1 MHQVKLKSG
10 SAAKAQ
16 LPSSPKHVLT
26 PAHSS
31 GKSDAG
37 PVSHIGNQA
46 TQRVQ
51 QNRPIDSEFGP
62 AASVLQGRGLSH
74 PGAAAERQASAL
86 EDRLEDVR
94 MKLGGLSAPS
104 PSVGGIPGSVG
115 HPLRELLGP
124 DHSLANVD
132 DLSQVQVHDDDVAHA
147 FTRSIGAKAATLG
160 SHVYFGR
167 DRFDP
172 QSQAGQRLLAH
183 ELVHTMQPE
192 ANSLVHR
199 SPDDSADL
207 QRIDAQLRSVVIT
220 DEYRAELQQQRAAI
234 VARPQTDLRALAR
247 EAARRSE
254 ASARYIS
261 VAETGPSRVTVPL
274 SAIVTVPESI
284 DAHTLFDELTADPGS
299 EKGQAQAAEYVADQ
313 YLTGKLDWPVTVDL
327 VDTPDGVWFNF
338 AAEGKDLVTS
348 RRLELP
354 LSALDIV
361 SPEPLSS
368 VAERAAQIVEV
379 ATLTGA
385 FSAIVEQ
392 IGSMPEDMIE
402 NPQQYARSETIALMQ
417 LVKRYIDRLNSLSAS
432 LLPPNAWLNEF
443 IVKCRDALLPILER
457 VQKANEM
464 TAKLHEETLP
474 GRYAGE
480 LYDQAVEESSNWVE
494 RWGWKFWRF
503 AGDAVTL
510 GGQSAQAENAA
521 MYRRGEISLNAYRKN
536 WVLAIGKVGFKAAM
550 LALTGGRA
558 TGPAMRLLGLEGES
572 VAATVVAGQAEG
584 LVGGFV
590 DAVSSD
596 LYSKAIATFSSSPGV
611 VAFHERS
618 IVGPMGWIES
628 ASWGGVAGGGAS
640 LLGSL
645 LPKAPKPS
653 KLPQKTP
660 IEPGPSLSEGMPPA
674 IKVINADMRTGDVTI
689 SVRDLESGE
698 MFMAE
703 GNVHTGNATV
713 TNMSTGEVVGYVRED
728 TFAAAPEG
736 AFSTGESSMAEAGV
750 TSLAETDLP
759 AAAQAPPMPKEL
771 RPGQGPPTAFARG
784 TAPRTPA
791 EVTKFLRDA
800 GLEESEIISFGGEHA
815 RHLGSRS
822 AGRVA
827 QLAERFTAADLKA
840 LGEFLWEHEI
850 VIDDEL
856 TEMFI
861 DRIETGQM
869 AERLATIESR
879 AEIALMTGTKFDLLN
894 EIRLGVVE
902 PRAPRLPAV
911 TPEMTWPKLDPAWE
925 MAQKQAGPAIEKKFG
940 AGAEPQSREIA
951 PGARPGESL
960 GSTVP
965 EYVYRAQGEIIRA
978 FEVKRLRLDEMGI
991 GPMGQRIGPPSEA
1004 TVEAII
1010 RARAQ
1015 LGGRRWVLPPG
1026 CEQHIIFN
1034 VTGQG
1039 VTDVVAVGKQI
1050 KAALLEGFI
1059 TYDHVWVQ
1067 VGYELTEIN

>member
-1 MHQVKLKSG
+1 MGLEVLEVCRRRCHAGRTERTGGERGDV
-10 SAAKAQ
+10 SA
-16 LPSSPKHVLT
+16 
-26 PAHSS
+26 
-31 GKSDAG
+31 
-37 PVSHIGNQA
+37 
-46 TQRVQ
+46 
-51 QNRPIDSEFGP
+51 
-62 AASVLQGRGLSH
+62 
-74 PGAAAERQASAL
+74 
-86 EDRLEDVR
+86 
-94 MKLGGLSAPS
+94 GG
-104 PSVGGIPGSVG
+104 
-115 HPLRELLGP
+115 
-124 DHSLANVD
+124 
-132 DLSQVQVHDDDVAHA
+132 DLSQRLQEELGARDWQGRLQGGHA
-147 FTRSIGAKAATLG
+147 GADRRQSNRTRDAASRTGGGKRGRYRSRRPGRRPGRWVCGRCVVRPLLQ
-160 SHVYFGR
+160 SHR
-167 DRFDP
+167 
-172 QSQAGQRLLAH
+172 H
-183 ELVHTMQPE
+183 
-192 ANSLVHR
+192 
-199 SPDDSADL
+199 
-207 QRIDAQLRSVVIT
+207 
-220 DEYRAELQQQRAAI
+220 LQQFAGSRCVSRTI
-234 VARPQTDLRALAR
+234 D
-247 EAARRSE
+247 RRS
-254 ASARYIS
+254 
-261 VAETGPSRVTVPL
+261 
-274 SAIVTVPESI
+274 
-284 DAHTLFDELTADPGS
+284 
-299 EKGQAQAAEYVADQ
+299 
-313 YLTGKLDWPVTVDL
+313 
-327 VDTPDGVWFNF
+327 DG
-338 AAEGKDLVTS
+338 
-348 RRLELP
+348 
-354 LSALDIV
+354 
-361 SPEPLSS
+361 
-368 VAERAAQIVEV
+368 
-379 ATLTGA
+379 
-385 FSAIVEQ
+385 
-392 IGSMPEDMIE
+392 M
-402 NPQQYARSETIALMQ
+402 
-417 LVKRYIDRLNSLSAS
+417 DR
-432 LLPPNAWLNEF
+432 
-443 IVKCRDALLPILER
+443 I
-457 VQKANEM
+457 
-464 TAKLHEETLP
+464 
-474 GRYAGE
+474 
-480 LYDQAVEESSNWVE
+480 
-494 RWGWKFWRF
+494 RF
-503 AGDAVTL
+503 L
-510 GGQSAQAENAA
+510 G
-521 MYRRGEISLNAYRKN
+521 
-536 WVLAIGKVGFKAAM
+536 
-550 LALTGGRA
+550 
-558 TGPAMRLLGLEGES
+558 
-572 VAATVVAGQAEG
+572 
-584 LVGGFV
+584 
-590 DAVSSD
+590 
-596 LYSKAIATFSSSPGV
+596 
-611 VAFHERS
+611 
-618 IVGPMGWIES
+618 
-628 ASWGGVAGGGAS
+628 WGGVAGGGAS

-645 LPKAPKPS
+645 LPKAPPKPS